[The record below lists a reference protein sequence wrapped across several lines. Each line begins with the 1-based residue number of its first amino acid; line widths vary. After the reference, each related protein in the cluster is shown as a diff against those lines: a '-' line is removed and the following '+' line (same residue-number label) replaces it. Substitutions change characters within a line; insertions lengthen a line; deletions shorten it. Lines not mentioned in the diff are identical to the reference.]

1 MAQEGTGMNPTKS
14 EATRNFLWRTA
25 ASILGAL
32 AYRNM
37 STERM
42 EVVLGWPTRKLTSF
56 LASAVY
62 DNVSDSDMLTL
73 KDLAHLMHALDME
86 IKFDM
91 VRMPTELV
99 EEPEAET

>member
-1 MAQEGTGMNPTKS
+1 MNPTKS
-14 EATRNFLWRTA
+14 EATRNFMWRTA
-25 ASILGAL
+25 ASILVAL
-32 AYRNM
+32 AYRNV

-56 LASAVY
+56 LATAVY

-73 KDLAHLMHALDME
+73 RDLAHLMHALDME

-91 VRMPTELV
+91 VRMPTEV
-99 EEPEAET
+99 VDAEQPQEPTE

>member
-1 MAQEGTGMNPTKS
+1 MNPTKH
-14 EATRNFLWRTA
+14 EASRNFIWRTA

-62 DNVSDSDMLTL
+62 DNVSDSNMLTL
-73 KDLAHLMHALDME
+73 RDLAHLMHALDME
-86 IKFDM
+86 IKIEIQAL
-91 VRMPTELV
+91 TV
-99 EEPEAET
+99 EQSQESPE

>member
-1 MAQEGTGMNPTKS
+1 MTNPTKH
-14 EATRNFLWRTA
+14 EATRNFIWRTA

-32 AYRNM
+32 AYRNI

-42 EVVLGWPTRKLTSF
+42 EVILGWPTRKLTSF

-73 KDLAHLMHALDME
+73 RDLAHLMHALDME
-86 IKFDM
+86 IRFEL
-91 VRMPTELV
+91 VRLPTETV
-99 EEPEAET
+99 EPQELPE

>member
-1 MAQEGTGMNPTKS
+1 MNPTKH
-14 EATRNFLWRTA
+14 EASRNFIWRTA

-73 KDLAHLMHALDME
+73 RDLAHLMHALDME
-86 IKFDM
+86 ILIDI
-91 VRMPTELV
+91 VRLPVNDV
-99 EEPEAET
+99 EQSQESPE

>member
-1 MAQEGTGMNPTKS
+1 MNPTKS
-14 EATRNFLWRTA
+14 EASRNFIWRTA

-42 EVVLGWPTRKLTSF
+42 TVVLGWPTNKLTSF

-62 DNVSDSDMLTL
+62 DNVSGSDMLTL
-73 KDLAHLMHALDME
+73 KELAQLMFELDLE

-91 VRMPTELV
+91 VRMPTDTV
-99 EEPEAET
+99 DEPETET